1 MNQFSDLQSV
11 YDYIEQYSIKE
22 SHARIADIFKQVR
35 DLLFKQGKEEESQK
49 AQVEVDVFCFQI
61 HEGKTRPMFK
71 ATDENGKEIEYPSFE
86 RFRDDD
92 YAYLK
97 SRFEGTNAPLLKA
110 RYGHI
115 LWEGTHAFEA
125 AQQATEAYLQLSKDY
140 EVLDKTAPEKL
151 WGVEL
156 LHALENFFVLSLKLN
171 EQTERAKKRILSIV
185 QTYPAHYSSAFLIHV
200 KLVER
205 MLNTPR
211 CFGVEDFEGVQEKI
225 WSVAQH
231 AQHSAQF
238 IELCA
243 IAEKVG
249 RKIGNSF
256 RNWQEE
262 IGKKF
267 EQMMSEEKGKD
278 DIAAWENCQEAIKA
292 YKKAGHREKV
302 SELEKVFAELKQ
314 NFELPTHK
322 IDLDLSDYS
331 DYIKWCEETAEKV
344 SEWDF
349 TQLINV
355 LMWDKNLLPDLAQVR
370 EQAMRE
376 KEQSLIALTT
386 PTVLDSNGNLVRY
399 FATEEEKQKFF
410 EINQYGIVLSLKL
423 RLIEAILEKSI
434 EKGKFTLEAL
444 SEFLK
449 KETWLGQAIPKSGT
463 WSGKIE
469 HTWLKLVLPSLKAFF
484 EESQKPRATAQFILF
499 IDSIVPKIE
508 GILRDICALIEIPTF
523 KFERNQHGLQ
533 TTREK
538 HMSELLYEGNSNEEK
553 SNYEKLKQI
562 IDENELC
569 FLKFLF
575 VEKSGMNLRNK
586 VAHGLMLEKQYTAS
600 HAFLVL
606 MAFLRLSKY
615 QFSDLPIQYDE
626 STTSE
631 ADTST

>member
-1 MNQFSDLQSV
+1 MNQFSDLPSV
-11 YDYIEQYSIKE
+11 YDYVEQHGVRE
-22 SHARIADIFKQVR
+22 RHARIADLFRQVR
-35 DLLFKQGKEEESQK
+35 DVLFEQGKAEESQK

-61 HEGKTRPMFK
+61 YEGKTKPMFK

-86 RFRDDD
+86 RFRDND
-92 YAYLK
+92 YAYIR
-97 SRFEGTNAPLLKA
+97 SRFEQTRSALLKA

-115 LWEGTHAFEA
+115 VWKGTHDFEA
-125 AQQATEAYLQLSKDY
+125 AQQATEGYLQLSKEY
-140 EVLDKTAPEKL
+140 EVLDKASPEKL
-151 WGVEL
+151 WGIEL
-156 LHALENFFVLSLKLN
+156 LHAIENFFVLSLELN
-171 EQTERAKKRILSIV
+171 YHIERAKKRILDIV
-185 QTYPAHYSSAFLIHV
+185 QTYPAHYSSAFLIHFR
-200 KLVER
+200 LVER
-205 MLNTPR
+205 MLETPR
-211 CFGVEDFEGVQEKI
+211 YFRDEDFKDVQEKL
-225 WSVAQH
+225 WEVAFQT
-231 AQHSAQF
+231 QHSSQF
-238 IELCA
+238 IKLCMT
-243 IAEKVG
+243 AEKVG
-249 RKIGNSF
+249 KKIGNSF

-278 DIAAWENCQEAIKA
+278 DFAAWENCQEAIQA
-292 YKKAGHREKV
+292 YKRAGHREKV
-302 SELEKVFAELKQ
+302 SELEKVFAELKK
-314 NFELPTHK
+314 NLELPVHK
-322 IDLDLSDYS
+322 IDLDLSDYL
-331 DYIKWCEETAEKV
+331 KWCEETAEKI

-386 PTVLDSNGNLVRY
+386 PTILDSNGNLAQH

-410 EINQYGIVLSLKL
+410 EISQYGIVLSLKQL
-423 RLIEAILEKSI
+423 LIEAILKKSI
-434 EKGKFTLEAL
+434 EKGNLTLEAL

-449 KETWLGQAIPKSGT
+449 KETWIGQSIPKGGT

-469 HTWLKLVLPSLKAFF
+469 HTWLNLVLPSLKAFF
-484 EESQKPRATAQFILF
+484 EESQKPRETAQFILF

-508 GILRDICALIEIPTF
+508 GMLRDICALIEIPTF

-538 HMSELLYEGNSNEEK
+538 YMSELLYEGSSNED
-553 SNYEKLKQI
+553 NLTYEKLKQI

-586 VAHGLMLEKQYTAS
+586 VAHGLMLQKEYNAS
-600 HAFLVL
+600 TAFLVL

>member
-22 SHARIADIFKQVR
+22 RHARIADIFKQVR
-35 DLLFKQGKEEESQK
+35 DVLFKQGKAEESQK

-61 HEGKTRPMFK
+61 YEGKTRPMFK

-86 RFRDDD
+86 RFRDND
-92 YAYLK
+92 YAYLNA
-97 SRFEGTNAPLLKA
+97 RFEETNAPLLKA

-115 LWEGTHAFEA
+115 LWEGTHEVETAN
-125 AQQATEAYLQLSKDY
+125 QTVEAYLQLSKEY
-140 EVLDKTAPEKL
+140 EVLDKASPEKL

-156 LHALENFFVLSLKLN
+156 LDAIENFFVLSLKLN
-171 EQTERAKKRILSIV
+171 YQTERAKKRILDIV
-185 QTYPAHYSSAFLIHV
+185 QTYPAHYSSAFLIQFR
-200 KLVER
+200 LVER
-205 MLNTPR
+205 MLGAPR
-211 CFGVEDFEGVQEKI
+211 CFRDEDFKNVQEKL
-225 WSVAQH
+225 WEVALQT
-231 AQHSAQF
+231 QHSSQF
-238 IELCA
+238 IKLCLT
-243 IAEKVG
+243 AEKVG

-278 DIAAWENCQEAIKA
+278 DVAAWENCQEAIQA
-292 YKKAGHREKV
+292 YKKAGHHEKV
-302 SELEKVFAELKQ
+302 SELEKVFAELKK
-314 NFELPTHK
+314 NLELPTHK
-322 IDLDLSDYS
+322 IDLDPSDYL
-331 DYIKWCEETAEKV
+331 KWCEETAEKV
-344 SEWDF
+344 SELDF

-355 LMWDKNLLPDLAQVR
+355 LMWNKSLLPDLAHVR
-370 EQAMRE
+370 EQAMRD
-376 KEQSLIALTT
+376 KEQSLMVLTT
-386 PTVLDSNGNLVRY
+386 PTILDSHGNLVQY

-410 EINQYGIVLSLKL
+410 EISQYGIVLSLKQL
-423 RLIEAILEKSI
+423 LIEAILKKSI
-434 EKGKFTLEAL
+434 EKGNLTLEAL

-449 KETWLGQAIPKSGT
+449 KETWVGQSIPKGGT

-469 HTWLKLVLPSLKAFF
+469 HTWLNLVLPSLKAFF
-484 EESQKPRATAQFILF
+484 EESQKPRETAQFILF
-499 IDSIVPKIE
+499 IDSIVSKIE
-508 GILRDICALIEIPTF
+508 GMLRDICALIEIPTF

-538 HMSELLYEGNSNEEK
+538 YMSELLYEGSSNEDK
-553 SNYEKLKQI
+553 TNYEKLKQI

-586 VAHGLMLEKQYTAS
+586 VAHGLMIEKEYTAS

-606 MAFLRLSKY
+606 MALLRLSKY
-615 QFSDLPIQYDE
+615 QFSDLPVQYDE

>member
-1 MNQFSDLQSV
+1 MSQFSDLQSG

-22 SHARIADIFKQVR
+22 RHARIADIFKQVR
-35 DLLFKQGKEEESQK
+35 DVLFKQGKAEESQK

-61 HEGKTRPMFK
+61 YEGKTRPMFK

-86 RFRDDD
+86 RFRDND
-92 YAYLK
+92 YAYLNA
-97 SRFEGTNAPLLKA
+97 RFEETNAPLLKA

-115 LWEGTHAFEA
+115 LWEGTHEVETAN
-125 AQQATEAYLQLSKDY
+125 QTVEAYLQLSKEY
-140 EVLDKTAPEKL
+140 EVLDKASPEKL

-156 LHALENFFVLSLKLN
+156 LDAIENFFVLSLKLN
-171 EQTERAKKRILSIV
+171 YQTERAKKRILDIV
-185 QTYPAHYSSAFLIHV
+185 QTYPTHYSSAFLIQFR
-200 KLVER
+200 LVER
-205 MLNTPR
+205 MLGTPR
-211 CFGVEDFEGVQEKI
+211 CFRNEDFKDVQEKL
-225 WSVAQH
+225 WEVALQT
-231 AQHSAQF
+231 QHSSQF
-238 IELCA
+238 IKLCMT
-243 IAEKVG
+243 AEKVG

-278 DIAAWENCQEAIKA
+278 DAAAWENCQEAIQA
-292 YKKAGHREKV
+292 YKKAGHHEKV
-302 SELEKVFAELKQ
+302 SELEKVFAELKK
-314 NFELPTHK
+314 NLELPTHK
-322 IDLDLSDYS
+322 IDLDPS

-344 SEWDF
+344 SELDF

-355 LMWDKNLLPDLAQVR
+355 LMWDKSLLPDLAQVR
-370 EQAMRE
+370 EQATKD
-376 KEQSLIALTT
+376 KEHPLIALTT
-386 PTVLDSNGNLVRY
+386 PTILDSHGNLVQY

-410 EINQYGIVLSLKL
+410 EMSQYGIVLSLKQV
-423 RLIEAILEKSI
+423 LIEAILKKSI
-434 EKGKFTLEAL
+434 EKGNLTLEAL
-444 SEFLK
+444 SEFLE
-449 KETWLGQAIPKSGT
+449 KETWIGQSIPKGGT

-469 HTWLKLVLPSLKAFF
+469 HTWLNLVLPSLKAFF
-484 EESQKPRATAQFILF
+484 EESQKPRETAQFILF

-508 GILRDICALIEIPTF
+508 GMLRDICALIEIPTF

-538 HMSELLYEGNSNEEK
+538 YMSELLYEGSSNEDK
-553 SNYEKLKQI
+553 TNYEKLKQI

-586 VAHGLMLEKQYTAS
+586 VAHGLMIEKEYTAS
-600 HAFLVL
+600 RAFLVL
-606 MAFLRLSKY
+606 MALLRLSKY
-615 QFSDLPIQYDE
+615 QFSDLPVQYDE